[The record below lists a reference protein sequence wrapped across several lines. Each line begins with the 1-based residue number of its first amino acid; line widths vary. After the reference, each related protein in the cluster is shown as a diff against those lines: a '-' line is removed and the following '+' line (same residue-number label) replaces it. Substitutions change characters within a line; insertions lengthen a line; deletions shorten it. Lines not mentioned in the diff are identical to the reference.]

1 MSPEL
6 IVAVLGIPVAGLVSY
21 IVGRRT
27 ERARS
32 DNRRRVVATALL
44 AELQSLEPGLPKL
57 ARQRKAAQSTK
68 GPDDSN
74 FATFRSD
81 LFLFDQTTAQALVVF
96 YGLIKEIN
104 ASRTRMRD
112 EGAKPGNPAHRFVRV
127 KAIYAA
133 NRIPELRQLLESAGG
148 SVIPEASVTWVSN
161 REEPILVSPAFE
173 ATKQLAKE

>member
-44 AELQSLEPGLPKL
+44 AELQSLELGLRKL
-57 ARQRKAAQSTK
+57 AVHRQAAHSTIW
-68 GPDDSN
+68 PDDSN

-81 LFLFDQTTAQALVVF
+81 LF
-96 YGLIKEIN
+96 
-104 ASRTRMRD
+104 
-112 EGAKPGNPAHRFVRV
+112 
-127 KAIYAA
+127 
-133 NRIPELRQLLESAGG
+133 
-148 SVIPEASVTWVSN
+148 
-161 REEPILVSPAFE
+161 
-173 ATKQLAKE
+173 